1 MPAKSSG
8 KSSADYYRENKA
20 SAEKKRAYQREYN
33 KSAKERAKRS
43 ELVKLNREAD
53 KRGVNRNGKDFDH
66 SVNRYVDSSKNRG
79 RTGDKGTPG
88 TSGDKR
94 ARSSKKK

>member
-1 MPAKSSG
+1 MPNKKNG
-8 KSSADYYRENKA
+8 KSSAQYYAESPKT
-20 SAEKKRAYQREYN
+20 AEKKRAYQREYN

-43 ELVKLNREAD
+43 ELVQKNREAD
-53 KRGVNRNGKDFDH
+53 KKGINRSGKDFDH

-79 RTGDKGTPG
+79 RTGRNGPG

-94 ARSSKKK
+94 ARGGKKK

>member
-1 MPAKSSG
+1 MPAKKDG

-20 SAEKKRAYQREYN
+20 SADKKRAYQREYN
-33 KSAKERAKRS
+33 KSPKERAKRS
-43 ELVKLNREAD
+43 ELIQKNREAD
-53 KRGVNRNGKDFDH
+53 KKNIDRSGKDFDH

-79 RTGDKGTPG
+79 RTGRNGPG

-94 ARSSKKK
+94 ARGGKNK